1 MEIAIAVAPCGTNT
15 ITTVTDHAGGI
26 PADVLPRLFEAF
38 YTTKGVGV
46 GTGLGLTICQRLLT
60 DMGGTLSVQNTA
72 DGACFTITL
81 PHPIEDASLP
91 LPVPPQ

>member
-1 MEIAIAVAPCGTNT
+1 M
-15 ITTVTDHAGGI
+15 TDHAGGI
-26 PADVLPRLFEAF
+26 PDKVFPRLYEPF
-38 YTTKGVGV
+38 YTTKAAGK
-46 GTGLGLTICQRLLT
+46 GTGLGLAICQRLIT